1 MNALVYFNYTKYLII
16 RSDFTMNKY
25 DKLYFWLGLIRYSIE
40 FMIISGLMIKMYN
53 LLFTFK
59 R

>member
-1 MNALVYFNYTKYLII
+1 M
-16 RSDFTMNKY
+16 DKY

-40 FMIISGLMIKMYN
+40 FMIITGLMINRYN
-53 LLFTFK
+53 FVFTFK

>member
-1 MNALVYFNYTKYLII
+1 M
-16 RSDFTMNKY
+16 DKY

-53 LLFTFK
+53 FLFTFK